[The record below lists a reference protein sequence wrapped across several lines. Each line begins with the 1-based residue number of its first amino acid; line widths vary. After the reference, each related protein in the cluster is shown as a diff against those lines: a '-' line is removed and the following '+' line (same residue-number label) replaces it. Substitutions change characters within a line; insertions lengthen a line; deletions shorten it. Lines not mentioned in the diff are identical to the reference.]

1 MPNPSIERLLALVC
15 RELGAE
21 SARLLRAS
29 EDEPHADNVL
39 YGKLPDGRRLAVV
52 FASAPPAKG
61 ALMRRLQMLTSTFAH
76 SLEEGSSRRSS
87 RAPPA
92 RSLHEELRAL
102 SVRARAVDAAVIDA
116 HSPVVWGCA
125 SAEKDPPIDPRAR
138 AGLDVAPSRVRRL
151 GGRRATSRHA
161 ERGGSGG
168 RVRPSA
174 RAHSRADR
182 ARDRPRPRL
191 ARRDGAAQRGTPC
204 ACGSRRELRM
214 GGALLREHLRADR
227 RLRKPVRRAPRGA
240 GDRGRAAE
248 DRTARSRAPSA
259 RSKAVSDRERHLDAR
274 ARAPALTGSLQADA
288 LGPSADRRSLPRS
301 ARFGLRGGDGKSS
314 QLGSAHVDDP
324 EGV

>member
-125 SAEKDPPIDPRAR
+125 SAEKDPPIETLA
-138 AGLDVAPSRVRRL
+138 LERVS
-151 GGRRATSRHA
+151 TSRLP
-161 ERGGSGG
+161 EFDD
-168 RVRPSA
+168 SA
-174 RAHSRADR
+174 
-182 ARDRPRPRL
+182 
-191 ARRDGAAQRGTPC
+191 GAAPLQDTRNEAGPED
-204 ACGSRRELRM
+204 ASAPPPERIRELTERAIDLVRDLPAVTGLRK
-214 GGALLREHLRADR
+214 GGHLAHAVRDASFGWVARSFASIYVLIVVFESPFDELRAEQAIEDGLPR
-227 RLRKPVRRAPRGA
+227 IERLVLALPPLDPKPSPIASVISM
-240 GDRGRAAE
+240 RGRA
-248 DRTARSRAPSA
+248 
-259 RSKAVSDRERHLDAR
+259 
-274 ARAPALTGSLQADA
+274 
-288 LGPSADRRSLPRS
+288 RRR
-301 ARFGLRGGDGKSS
+301 
-314 QLGSAHVDDP
+314 
-324 EGV
+324 